1 MLPGDPRAPP
11 NLLYS
16 ALEGDF
22 KGHIDVM
29 LIFRWILG
37 YSNEILRIAFLL
49 LFWNHVIQTRKPLYY
64 VRSWK
69 VPFFSYFCLK
79 TIIFWKE
86 KMNQH

>member
-49 LFWNHVIQTRKPLYY
+49 LF
-64 VRSWK
+64 
-69 VPFFSYFCLK
+69 
-79 TIIFWKE
+79 
-86 KMNQH
+86 